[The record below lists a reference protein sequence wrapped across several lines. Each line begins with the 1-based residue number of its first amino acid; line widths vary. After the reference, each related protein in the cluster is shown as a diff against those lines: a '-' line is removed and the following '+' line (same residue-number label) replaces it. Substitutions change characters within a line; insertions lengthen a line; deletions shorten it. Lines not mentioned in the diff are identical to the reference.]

1 MIAIVLSIIVIAIV
15 IGCLFAINAGFKKLE
30 ESSVDPAPAPAPTP
44 APIAPAPAPPVED
57 DDPTGDDDSD
67 NIETYVSPF
76 D

>member
-15 IGCLFAINAGFKKLE
+15 FGCLFAINAGFKKLE
-30 ESSVDPAPAPAPTP
+30 ESSVGPAPAPAP

-67 NIETYVSPF
+67 NIETYISPF

>member
-30 ESSVDPAPAPAPTP
+30 ESSVGPAPAP

-67 NIETYVSPF
+67 NIETYISPF

>member
-30 ESSVDPAPAPAPTP
+30 ESSVGPAPAP

-57 DDPTGDDDSD
+57 DDPMGDDDSD

>member
-30 ESSVDPAPAPAPTP
+30 ESSVGPAPAP